1 MRHLLDDLSQPP
13 RKRRDS
19 SRSRQ
24 RLREQLQSGSLTF
37 ALLASSQFP
46 ELANAQAPQPAVA
59 VPEAKTVKSIL
70 PKLTPK
76 PEPEPAPDPI
86 ADAKRIAASAEAVL
100 KEQDQLRQEEQAQQL
115 IRDAGALPPG
125 EAKTSLL
132 KRLARI
138 FASDSAT
145 TTSARKAA
153 LTIDPAA
160 AAEQART
167 LVLLAKA
174 ELASGQNQQAWW
186 TLHEAQQ
193 IALKLQDETEIV
205 AVFREIGLV
214 EQALTTAAGPTPKY
228 SPTADEVVTTVLEN
242 GLPPKGYQEL
252 DIVRE
257 GGGPLRE
264 PTVILHTY
272 YYNGDRVFQGP
283 KFKGGPTIVQVTHPK
298 SGCQVSARINMPTGA
313 PLIEYE
319 DDSIRYYFP
328 DVHVELRFC
337 NSGCCEVDYHHH
349 CNPYEKLRHRIEAK
363 ELRKPEKSGPGGTS
377 NAIGSLLNIGAG
389 GPLSLASRLPGTSDL
404 LQSKESRIPNT
415 LRQSSKLSTSLPKD
429 LRR

>member
-1 MRHLLDDLSQPP
+1 MRQHLDDSSQHP
-13 RKRRDS
+13 RERCEFL
-19 SRSRQ
+19 RSWPN
-24 RLREQLQSGSLTF
+24 LGQLLQTGGLAF
-37 ALLASSQFP
+37 AALASPQAF
-46 ELANAQAPQPAVA
+46 ELANAAPPMPPQAPASVAKVLPSVLPVADPA
-59 VPEAKTVKSIL
+59 
-70 PKLTPK
+70 
-76 PEPEPAPDPI
+76 
-86 ADAKRIAASAEAVL
+86 ADAERIAASAEAVL
-100 KEQDQLRQEEQAQQL
+100 KEQDQVRKEEQAKQL
-115 IRDAGALPPG
+115 IRDAGVLPPG

-138 FASDSAT
+138 FAGDNA

-153 LTIDPAA
+153 LSIDPTA

-167 LVLLAKA
+167 LVLLARA
-174 ELASGQNQQAWW
+174 ELASGQGQQAWW

-193 IALKLQDETEIV
+193 IALKLQDEREIV

-214 EQALTTAAGPTPKY
+214 EQALTAAAGPAPNY
-228 SPTADEVVTTVLEN
+228 SPTAEEVVTTVLDN

-264 PTVILHTY
+264 PTVIRHTY

-283 KFKGGPTIVQVTHPK
+283 NFKGGPTIVQVTHPK
-298 SGCQVSARINMPTGA
+298 SGCEVCVRVNMPTGA
-313 PLIEYE
+313 PLIEY
-319 DDSIRYYFP
+319 DDSFIRYYFP
-328 DVHVELRFC
+328 DVHVELRFR

-349 CNPYEKLRHRIEAK
+349 CNPYDKLRHQIEAK
-363 ELRKPEKSGPGGTS
+363 EVRKPEKSGPGGTS
-377 NAIGSLLNIGAG
+377 NAIGNLLNIGAG

>member
-1 MRHLLDDLSQPP
+1 MRHYFYESSPP
-13 RKRRDS
+13 QWDGRKFFG
-19 SRSRQ
+19 SRH
-24 RLREQLQSGSLTF
+24 RLREQLRTGSV
-37 ALLASSQFP
+37 ALALMAASQAP
-46 ELANAQAPQPAVA
+46 NLANAQAPSQPSAPAMKDSAV
-59 VPEAKTVKSIL
+59 TQIL
-70 PKLTPK
+70 P
-76 PEPEPAPDPI
+76 EIDPV
-86 ADAKRIAASAEAVL
+86 ADAEQIAASAEAVL
-100 KEQDQLRQEEQAQQL
+100 KEQDQLRKDELAQEL

-138 FASDSAT
+138 FASDSAGT
-145 TTSARKAA
+145 TNARKAA

-174 ELASGQNQQAWW
+174 ELASGQGQQAWW

-214 EQALTTAAGPTPKY
+214 EQSLTKAANPDFNYAPK
-228 SPTADEVVTTVLEN
+228 AGEVVATVLEN

-264 PTVILHTY
+264 PTVIQHTY

-298 SGCQVSARINMPTGA
+298 SGCQVCVRVNMPTGA
-313 PLIEYE
+313 PLIEY
-319 DDSIRYYFP
+319 DDSFIRYYFP
-328 DVHVELRFC
+328 DVHVELRFRR
-337 NSGCCEVDYHHH
+337 SGCCEVDYHHC
-349 CNPYEKLRHRIEAK
+349 CNPYDRLRNKIESK
-363 ELRKPEKSGPGGTS
+363 ELRKPEKSEPGGAA
-377 NAIGSLLNIGAG
+377 NAIGSLLSVGAG

-415 LRQSSKLSTSLPKD
+415 LRQSSKVKRSLPGD